1 MFGYPK
7 YGVAEDGIGASGAVG
22 NRSVDIDTIGAIL
35 DSPCPRE
42 RTVLIF
48 VGTLNPIAG
57 IVVIIRVINRSN
69 RYVECATIG

>member
-35 DSPCPRE
+35 DSPRSKE
-42 RTVLIF
+42 GTVLVF
-48 VGTLNPIAG
+48 AG
-57 IVVIIRVINRSN
+57 ALGPV
-69 RYVECATIG
+69 T